1 MSDPTSGPSEGAPV
15 VASNEPAGASP
26 RKDLSLLALGAL
38 GIVYGDI
45 GTSPI
50 YAFRQCFTGPRGIQ
64 QTPEDVLGV
73 LSLILW
79 ALIAVVSVKYLVFVM
94 RADNQGEGG
103 ILALL
108 ALILP
113 KSETTQARTGVLAA
127 LGLFGA
133 ALLYGDGVITPAI
146 SVLSAVEGLGIAT
159 DRLDPFIVPITVVI
173 LIALFRVQRYGTE
186 RVSAIFG
193 PAMLIWFVTIG
204 GLGALQL
211 IHDSGQHVSVLNAI
225 DPRHGF
231 SFFSR
236 HGTDAFL
243 ALGSVVLVVTGSEA
257 LYADMGHFGARPIRT
272 AWYTIVLPCL
282 ILNYLGQASHVL
294 DRGQMTEHPFYDM
307 APDALLYPLIAMAT
321 MATIIASQALISG
334 AFSLTQ
340 QAVQLE
346 FLPRLRVIHTS
357 GTERGQIY
365 MPDVNTALMLLCI
378 SVVLG
383 FGSSSA
389 LAGAY
394 GIAVT
399 GTMAVTSILFFV
411 AARRRWQW
419 SWFAAGVP
427 VALFLTFDLSFLGAN
442 LVKLDSG
449 GWVPVVIAA
458 VVFLLMTTWR
468 RGRQLVQQR
477 QSEWAQPLDE
487 FLADV
492 EEHEIARVPGT
503 AVYLSSETHQIPP
516 VLLQN
521 FLANRVL
528 HERVVLVSV
537 VVVERPF
544 VSAQERAT
552 VVELGQ
558 GMYRA
563 VALFGFQETPRIETI
578 LHACAIKALV
588 IDIDQG
594 LFFFSRFTP
603 LPTGHGGMARWR
615 KNLFAFLSRNAPSLQ
630 TSFRIPPARV
640 TEIGAQVEI

>member
-1 MSDPTSGPSEGAPV
+1 MSDTSSGPPESAATSPPV
-15 VASNEPAGASP
+15 EPSSASP

-50 YAFRQCFTGPRGIQ
+50 YAFRQCFTGPRGVQ
-64 QTPEDVLGV
+64 QTPNDVLGV

-79 ALIAVVSVKYLVFVM
+79 ALIAVVSVKYLIFVM

-113 KSETTQARTGVLAA
+113 KEEATRARTSLLAG

-146 SVLSAVEGLGIAT
+146 SVLSAVEGLGIAA
-159 DRLDPFIVPITVVI
+159 DHFDPWIVPITVLI
-173 LIALFRVQRYGTE
+173 LLVLFRVQKYGTA
-186 RVSAIFG
+186 RVSSIFG
-193 PAMLIWFVTIG
+193 PAMLLWFVTIG
-204 GLGALQL
+204 GLGAWQL
-211 IHDSGQHVSVLNAI
+211 IHDSGEHISVFRAI
-225 DPRHGF
+225 DPRYGIA
-231 SFFSR
+231 FFGR
-236 HGTDAFL
+236 HGGDAFL
-243 ALGSVVLVVTGSEA
+243 TLGAVVLVVTGSEA
-257 LYADMGHFGARPIRT
+257 LYADMGHFGARPIRI
-272 AWYTIVLPCL
+272 AWYAIVLPCL
-282 ILNYLGQASHVL
+282 MLNYLGQASLVL
-294 DRGQMTEHPFYDM
+294 DQGRMTEHPFYDM
-307 APDALLYPLIAMAT
+307 APGALLYPLIAMAT
-321 MATIIASQALISG
+321 VATIIASQALISG

-340 QAVQLE
+340 QAVQLD
-346 FLPRLRVIHTS
+346 FLPRLRVVHTS

-365 MPDVNTALMLLCI
+365 MPDVNIALMVLCI
-378 SVVLG
+378 AVVLG
-383 FGSSSA
+383 FRSSA
-389 LAGAY
+389 SLAGAY

-419 SWFAAGVP
+419 SWITAATP
-427 VALFLTFDLSFLGAN
+427 VTAFLTFDLSFLGAN

-449 GWVPVVIAA
+449 GWVPVAIAG
-458 VVFLLMTTWR
+458 VVFLLMTTWK
-468 RGRQLVQQR
+468 RGRQLVLER
-477 QSEWAQPLDE
+477 QSQWAQPVDE

-492 EEHEIARVPGT
+492 EEHQITRVPGT

-516 VLLQN
+516 VLLHN
-521 FLANRVL
+521 FLVNRVL
-528 HERVVLVSV
+528 HERVVLIAA

-563 VALFGFQETPRIETI
+563 VALFGFQETPRIETV
-578 LHACAIKALV
+578 LHACAIKGLV
-588 IDIDQG
+588 IDIEEG
-594 LFFFSRFTP
+594 LFFFSRFTS
-603 LPTGHGGMARWR
+603 LPTGHGSMARWR
-615 KNLFAFLSRNAPSLQ
+615 KNLFAFLARNAPSLQ

>member
-1 MSDPTSGPSEGAPV
+1 M
-15 VASNEPAGASP
+15 
-26 RKDLSLLALGAL
+26 LALGAL

-50 YAFRQCFTGPRGIQ
+50 YAFRQCFAGPEGIAE
-64 QTPEDVLGV
+64 TPADVLGV

-79 ALIAVVSVKYLVFVM
+79 ALIGVVSVKYLLFVM

-113 KSETTQARTGVLAA
+113 RSEAARARTGLLAG

-133 ALLYGDGVITPAI
+133 ALLYGDGAITPAI

-159 DRLDPFIVPITVVI
+159 ERLDPLVVPITVGI
-173 LIALFRVQRYGTE
+173 LLVLFRVQRYGTA
-186 RVSAIFG
+186 RVSTIFG
-193 PAMLIWFVTIG
+193 PAMLVWFLTIG

-211 IHDSGQHVSVLNAI
+211 IRDSGEHISVLRAI
-225 DPRHGF
+225 DPTHAIGFFVRHG
-231 SFFSR
+231 S
-236 HGTDAFL
+236 DAFL
-243 ALGSVVLVVTGSEA
+243 ALGAVVLVVTGSEA
-257 LYADMGHFGARPIRT
+257 LYADMGHFGARPIRV
-272 AWYTIVLPCL
+272 AWYAIALPCL
-282 ILNYLGQASHVL
+282 VLNYLGQASLVL
-294 DRGQMTEHPFYDM
+294 DRGRMTEHPFYDL
-307 APDALLYPLIAMAT
+307 APDFFLYPLIAMAT
-321 MATIIASQALISG
+321 AATIIASQALISG

-346 FLPRLRVIHTS
+346 FLPRLRIVHTS

-365 MPDVNTALMLLCI
+365 MPDVNIALTILCI
-378 SVVLG
+378 GLVLG
-383 FGSSSA
+383 FRSSEA

-399 GTMAVTSILFFV
+399 GTMSVTSILFFV

-419 SWFAAGVP
+419 PWLGAAIP
-427 VALFLTFDLSFLGAN
+427 VALFLVFDLSFLTAN
-442 LVKLDSG
+442 LVKIRSG
-449 GWVPVVIAA
+449 GWVPLAIAC
-458 VVFLLMTTWR
+458 VVFLLMTTWK
-468 RGRQLVQQR
+468 RGRQLVLDR
-477 QSEWAQPLDE
+477 QSEWAQPVHE
-487 FLADV
+487 FLADAEAHTAV
-492 EEHEIARVPGT
+492 RVPGT

-516 VLLQN
+516 VLLHN

-528 HERVVLVSV
+528 HERVVLVSALG
-537 VVVERPF
+537 VERPW
-544 VSAQERAT
+544 VSARERAS
-552 VVELGQ
+552 VVEMGQ

-563 VALFGFQETPRIETI
+563 VALFGFLETPRIETI
-578 LHACAIKALV
+578 LHACAIQGLV
-588 IDIDQG
+588 IDIEAS

-615 KNLFAFLSRNAPSLQ
+615 KNLFAFLSRNAPSLT

-640 TEIGAQVEI
+640 VEIGAQVEI

>member
-1 MSDPTSGPSEGAPV
+1 MSETTSGPPDGSP
-15 VASNEPAGASP
+15 GASP
-26 RKDLSLLALGAL
+26 AECPGASARRDLSVLALGAL

-79 ALIAVVSVKYLVFVM
+79 ALIMVVSVKYLVFVM

-113 KSETTQARTGVLAA
+113 KSEATRARTSLLAG

-159 DRLDPFIVPITVVI
+159 DHFDPWIVPITVVI
-173 LIALFRVQRYGTE
+173 LIFLFRVQRHGTA
-186 RVSAIFG
+186 RVSSIFG
-193 PAMLIWFVTIG
+193 PAMLVWFLTIG
-204 GLGALQL
+204 ALGLVQL
-211 IHDSGQHVSVLNAI
+211 FRDSGEHVSVLNAI
-225 DPRHGF
+225 DPRHGIA
-231 SFFSR
+231 FFGR

-257 LYADMGHFGARPIRT
+257 LYADMGHFGARPIRA
-272 AWYTIVLPCL
+272 AWYAIVLPCL

-307 APDALLYPLIAMAT
+307 APEFLLYPLIAMAT
-321 MATIIASQALISG
+321 IATIIASQALISG

-340 QAVQLE
+340 QAVQLD
-346 FLPRLRVIHTS
+346 FLPRLRVVHTS

-365 MPDVNTALMLLCI
+365 MPDVNIALMVLCI
-378 SVVLG
+378 AVVLG
-383 FGSSSA
+383 FRSSTA

-399 GTMAVTSILFFV
+399 GTMAVTSLLFFV
-411 AARRRWQW
+411 AARRRWRW
-419 SWFAAGVP
+419 SWVAAGVP
-427 VALFLTFDLSFLGAN
+427 VLLFLVFDLSFLGAN

-449 GWVPVVIAA
+449 GWVPVAIAA
-458 VVFLLMTTWR
+458 VVFLLMTTWK
-468 RGRQLVQQR
+468 RGRQLVHER
-477 QSEWAQPLDE
+477 QSEWSQPTDD
-487 FLADV
+487 FLSDV

-503 AVYLSSETHQIPP
+503 AVYLSSETNQIPP
-516 VLLQN
+516 VLLHN
-521 FLANRVL
+521 FLVNRVL

-544 VSAQERAT
+544 VSAQERTT

-558 GMYRA
+558 GVYRA

-578 LHACAIKALV
+578 LHACAIKGLV
-588 IDIDQG
+588 IDIEEG

-603 LPTGHGGMARWR
+603 LPFGHGGMARWR